1 MEEKRMLCILRSI
14 ITIWIVFFI
23 GLLSTVFA
31 QENSFNEK
39 DYIDK
44 KQMEDISKMVA
55 SLKNRVSKVCIDP
68 SLIKGTSNPEIK
80 AQLNRFIKRNNLEIA
95 GENTKHNLT
104 GEKLYLLISSS
115 MPRETI
121 LSYVHDMDRFSDQE
135 IILVL
140 RGLIDNDMMKTLNYI
155 KALKS
160 TDLNCEEKCTFYQA
174 QVHIDPTKFEK
185 FGIESVPAFVLTDHK
200 NNPKIII
207 KGDIPLRYM
216 AKKAQKK
223 IKSVLLETLT
233 KSENYEQ

>member
-1 MEEKRMLCILRSI
+1 MLCILRTVLTVWS
-14 ITIWIVFFI
+14 VFFI
-23 GLLSTVFA
+23 GLLSIGFA

-44 KQMEDISKMVA
+44 KQMKDIGKMVET
-55 SLKNRVSKVCIDP
+55 LKNRASKVCIDP
-68 SLIKGTSNPEIK
+68 SLIKGTGNPEIK

-95 GENTKHNLT
+95 GENTKLNLT
-104 GEKLYLLISSS
+104 GEKLYILISSS

-121 LSYVHDMDRFSDQE
+121 LSYVYDMDHFPGQE

-160 TDLNCEEKCTFYQA
+160 TDLNCEEKCTFYHA

-207 KGDIPLRYM
+207 KGDIPIRYM
-216 AKKAQKK
+216 AKKARKK
-223 IKSVLLETLT
+223 IKSVLLETVT
-233 KSENYEQ
+233 K